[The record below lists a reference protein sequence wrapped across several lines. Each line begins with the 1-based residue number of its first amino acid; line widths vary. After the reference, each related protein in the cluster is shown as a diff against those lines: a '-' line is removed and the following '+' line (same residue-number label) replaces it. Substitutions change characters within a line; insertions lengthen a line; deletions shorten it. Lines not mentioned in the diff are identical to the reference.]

1 MLKLEIAISANTC
14 QEQVMIMTHPYV
26 DQEHEFCRICPE
38 SNYSQCLRYK
48 PISATEKRFAY
59 LRLMEGGQND

>member
-14 QEQVMIMTHPYV
+14 
-26 DQEHEFCRICPE
+26 QEHEFCRICPE
-38 SNYSQCLRYK
+38 SNYSQCSRYK